1 MDLEYD
7 RKFEE
12 MKKYIPFLENM
23 IKRLENTNS
32 VSNPRQAQL
41 DKIRSL
47 RDLLMD
53 KKRRMKMENLLKC
66 EQVLVNLY
74 EKVEQ
79 RDSLPVLKKDGNI
92 SQKDKTDL
100 NAVRNKLKSAVTKLQ
115 NESVDTLPEIARASE
130 TEEVCVPGSKEPA
143 LFQRRPCN
151 KSSMSPTRPITNKII
166 EGSPPM
172 SKRNY
177 TRVLLSPETNQNRW
191 STEEN
196 LSEKPL
202 FSRRS
207 PRRLS
212 PSYHKKERKKLSKNK
227 SNLME
232 SKDLNITLNV
242 PEESLN
248 SLNTKDILTR
258 IINCSDNDVDIDTLR
273 ELRTQILGEL
283 KETGANEDISDLI
296 LKSYKKK
303 AIKDQKADEIEEG
316 ELSDSES
323 EAIESIYGSL
333 VIMEKEKSKSVSNKI
348 SNEEPRKIQICLV
361 INSDKNKS
369 NTTNEEQDKILPV
382 GSSDFETLS
391 NKRQS
396 EIKKDLAKSNKF
408 EKNVN
413 TEENTLSFEQV
424 KSLKVDD
431 QTHARVIVNENKAIE
446 QDERNEQ
453 QKTMENDS
461 KPEIKLVKSKEIEMP
476 LELDKSGVKQNE
488 DINRYVP
495 ENRPSRKI
503 VQNESS
509 EHIGDSSQNANK
521 SNEIN
526 EQNSNVEIPL
536 LEPTQKVSEIDIL
549 QALKKEI
556 LSETDNVLSSDA
568 VTPALHQPKITKV
581 GNAHEIG
588 SKKRISI
595 ENYKAKTNTP
605 LKHILGNEI
614 SSSMNKDDINR
625 KQSLKLT
632 EKECERFNFPSKLT
646 IDESSDDEDKS
657 LLSADDIYENLAP
670 KSPDHED
677 FADTGI
683 KPPVIIPSDPV
694 ETTIVHS
701 EADIDMRKIL
711 PVLQCNLNSDVLNAL
726 SFCKDNTI
734 KSFSTEKDKIKNN
747 DKLTTPLLDPRM
759 KKDINASINPESPN
773 PYIMNVDKTPRSV
786 INYGNCTSNINVLQN
801 VNSNASLIANINSGL
816 NRSILSPN
824 LPSNVTPNITPNM
837 VSNLAPIMTQNVP
850 NMTPNTR
857 SYDMTPS
864 RQTVDNED
872 YSNQKH
878 VYAPMFPI
886 VDTRDHSEKQQW
898 DNLDNNGLPF
908 WEDPRSI
915 PIQRDSDY
923 SDLRQR
929 DGEYNP
935 AFEHYRDSPRNDRYN
950 FEKIEQCHRAEC
962 PTTPSHPFG
971 RLDCPKSS
979 TSFGKMDMPMTP
991 VHPFG
996 RSDCPST
1003 PNHPFGRSDCPSTPN
1018 HPFGRS
1024 ECPSTPNHPFGRP
1037 DPLIPMPFVRPD
1049 FNHISNQSFG
1059 KPIDPRFKRSSD
1071 YDMYHNR
1078 DDDRDHGFY
1087 QDRNFNSSSYKPD
1100 HNNRNNN
1107 PEIFRKYQREQSLGR
1122 NDRNKNYDHNA
1133 RNYKESRRETSVGRY
1148 NRDYDNDRPYNRNHG
1163 SSNRNYDYRQQNEFK
1178 NYDKDERRSYKREK
1192 SVSRI
1197 RDPSVVRSL
1206 PKENQV
1212 SVQRNADHSFTIDT
1226 SVNSTF
1232 QDNHNNRFSSFDSR
1246 RQRAASVGRT
1256 LARGSSPNKV
1266 VNKETK
1272 VVFNRF
1278 ENKNRNLSFRR
1289 ACSVG
1294 REIKDN
1300 KLDFKDIKADLKSFK
1315 LKGESR
1321 WDKVETNKEESRKY
1335 TEVVR
1340 NCEPRSKKEI
1350 HKSHIKSSQ
1359 GNLKYTPRQN
1369 NRDPRM
1375 RRENSYEY
1383 KSSKDNSR
1391 SKSKDSKSFGIVYS
1405 TDNITKGTI
1414 LGPGYGVKNY
1424 KIPKIKRPPET
1435 VMDKEINSS
1444 KSKESENTDVDNRTE
1459 DGKSNLSKS
1468 IIDKNEST
1476 TTKNKICDPKHITK
1490 ENIAELINNQNKLK
1504 GPKCDLDV
1512 SSKVKVTENP
1522 KSKNA
1527 HDIKQKNSDDVLIDS
1542 CKNQETERQNISNH
1556 IVNSSIDTVEKR
1568 VTRSTSKSLSLDS
1581 SVDISPVK
1589 RTKRGKKTYVYDTD
1603 SDDNDKKIKNTVCDN
1618 STLSNKDTNNQ
1629 KSYDIGQ
1636 NNEVTCQK
1644 EDSNSQC
1651 ALSTTNVKSKDKKTA
1666 SGIDS
1671 GFGMDDLEIFA
1682 DNVTSDPVI
1691 DNINALIADLDNDLD
1706 SSKPVDTNSNFNRE
1720 LTLETML
1727 ENITSPEDNEKKQ
1740 DRFGE
1745 LPEIKPDSIT
1755 LVKNKSSPKLI
1766 CHEVKSESISETNN
1780 PTMSMIDLDANNTK
1794 SVLNFQE
1801 NDTESK
1807 IDSKKLENHQPLKHE
1822 NNIDTIEIPDNT
1834 TKIIEAEDNL
1844 NSEAIVSTSEER
1856 EKQNLEA
1863 QPVKSASDI
1872 SVQNKPDSTINSNA
1886 TRDTLDSDQRNLPDS
1901 TNDINDEINSV
1912 ISSTHNSSTSTNINT
1927 LNADTNS
1934 CNTPAPKDNLGK
1946 LLSIKIK
1953 ELLGLLGDQSGDNE
1967 KIKKKLEK
1975 LSEIVSDDEENT
1987 VEDEIGKQKSDI
1999 KYENNS
2005 EVVSFSPLLEQEKKE
2020 EIENKDID
2028 NNESLKQCAEDIK
2041 SVNDKEEGFSSKG
2054 NNCVSEITEK
2064 SREDIT
2070 AAPTEINN
2078 ESNSLNEQKEK
2089 NSIESEENINKM
2101 NEQDV
2106 LSLKKTPVITKK
2118 TKKGK
2123 KKTTGRGGVT
2133 NEERRLTR
2141 SDAANLRFDKQ
2152 PTVKKP
2158 SRELQKL
2165 QEDIREMFIRDDIL
2179 GATGIRMCRLAK
2191 LVDESKNQKEDQ
2203 NVEISNHEP
2212 VVILEKCNDLN
2223 VSEDTISTDK
2233 ITKKKIVK
2241 GKKNSSDQNILIDI
2255 DNAKGKYSTT
2265 IKTKVKDKISDV
2277 DPYVFET
2284 DSVNETKNVSDNK
2297 NDHDTSDSENESL
2310 YSSKS
2315 FGSTEVLAEVK
2326 KKVKRKRSKGWKAGI
2341 IKPKNKKK
2349 KIDRQPDSVCLIDNS
2364 VEVLNKTILSG
2375 TDCFTDKNYCFDKN
2389 LSNYEC
2395 RLCTYNGTDIVCH
2408 YKKQHPHS
2416 EIPLSRMSP
2425 AVALEAIKE
2434 SEKLNFQVISK
2445 VPSKR
2450 YICRFCFK
2458 EFGGKK
2464 PVLESFFWHVVS
2476 MHTGE
2481 YKQLCSECLNVQ
2493 RCPFSMDIPPPPK
2506 DIKGQLLGY
2515 VCEKCNYTQIS
2526 LENLKTHVIIRHND
2540 EQTAVY
2546 TINLSV
2552 TAKGTINNMLTEATG
2567 TQNTDFENRLPRI
2580 LRSARSNQSI
2590 GESSDVRSDSTDDCN
2605 RSLKKQ
2611 STKSEIEKVVKTS
2624 NIQSKITFESDNTD
2638 EISNYDV
2645 QITNVKVEPSNE
2657 NLDDV
2662 NFDNLQLESE
2672 HVSFDL
2678 PITAEETVEP
2688 SISNDICNYSHFKIK
2703 YSASG
2708 SKEYICCINGNDL
2721 HYRTTLLISFKK
2733 HVQLKHSEQWDGYC
2747 FICKVIVTP
2756 QGVHLFKDCLQ
2767 HFLDQHIDN
2776 FPVMEEIA
2784 EKPLPNGEPNVSNKS
2799 SSENVSTKPYINVR
2813 PLSELISKS
2822 CTAQTS
2828 DESAPLLPVIES
2840 VISLG
2845 TGIEQSRP
2853 SPSYP
2858 KPETK
2863 EGPKQ
2868 FRHEEAQAEI
2878 MSKKHR
2884 VVLEAMMSHVKLV
2897 KVFKCAGRFCSFTTD
2912 SAEDALLHASTHTRV
2927 GGEDSLKCAY
2937 CDFDSSSNAIDLI
2950 THVFKN
2956 HGCCQYACEMCF
2968 YRAAAS
2974 QLVNAHIKRVHAE
2987 VTTAKILHTTLQTAP
3002 IKEDNILSREAAVP
3016 YYLCCASSGSDAP
3029 CKFRT
3034 YTPGKFCEHLQIRH
3048 STATE
3053 HSCFMCSATLST
3065 PADLIRHLKT
3075 HGLKLYQC
3083 TWCVFGADNEMELL
3097 AHASANHPDK
3107 QPKAYLRI
3115 ITNKEGTSEFRVLP
3129 LAHLNKS
3136 EIPAIE
3142 VISSNI
3148 KENPVREAERSIEL
3162 EKLIGHTTFM
3172 IESMATEV
3180 KTKTTESKFTNI
3192 DTNPHVNEPLLE
3204 NMTLL
3209 QESQQRMVTPPPQ
3222 SIGNQNAIQDNQL
3235 TPILKNEVIEMTPE
3249 KISSDPNIVY
3259 CLDSD
3264 EEDSSQNLIDLCNDQ
3279 TVSNTQINNPPTQ
3292 PKTLPLTQLFLC
3304 AKCNITCRC
3313 GAGFKKHIMACYSQ
3327 IPDPIPC
3334 AHCPM
3339 KVKKK
3344 HIVIHYTKIHAEVS
3358 RSSYTCSKC
3367 PKKFLS
3373 LAQVREHDRSDH
3385 LMSSSN
3391 NVSNADKAPVKTQV
3405 KPATAGKRK
3414 RSLVSKEK
3422 TIEPPE
3428 KIKRFGP
3435 NDVNLLPINPILD
3448 DSVFCSLCEFST
3460 KVRLNMVRHL
3470 QLHAEQ
3476 QIVSQTAPVN
3486 PVPHLETNE
3495 KHFDRMLNLASSS
3508 IISRIPDK
3516 SKIDSN
3522 TTVTLT
3528 IPPEAVSRYPKYVP
3542 EKHRHTCGAK
3552 GCSYISVDES
3562 MFKCHWETLHSGTS
3576 DYRCVHCPPHQHL
3589 DTSKPLSAVRII
3601 AHLKMHDATLYAC
3614 SVCSYYHY
3622 KRQILENHLN
3632 DIHKTIGQVMVVRE
3646 EGVSLPVNTSQAQVS
3661 APTMDLKPWQCG
3673 LCKFKSLLCPEVVDH
3688 CAKIHNSKMQYKCAY
3703 CAFKTSNSENITK
3716 HQHKSH
3722 SDKREEIFYY
3732 YYREGSVPTD
3742 PDGIPLWQKQCQ
3754 RYDVSKSAVKSEVT
3768 SDVCP
3773 TPQITVTISKLS
3785 TMEIDLNLVKTE
3797 VIEPVEDTIED
3808 LCKDFGEFCEPNGL
3822 KYKCSLCK
3830 NVVEDSVDAMQ
3841 SHLFEEL
3848 KYRKW
3853 GCSICSYKAFHKAGL
3868 NGHMQ
3873 TEHRQNKEPIALQVD
3888 KRIET
3893 WVAKLL
3899 EYQTELIEKN
3909 KENLAKQKEEILRA
3923 APVPSRPKTPPKR
3936 TAEVNEIKQTSS
3948 NNTISNKPTMVE
3960 LERLFGSLGASV
3972 NMSFCCPK
3980 CHSIFKDEDAMK
3992 NHLESELNKI
4002 RWFCSNCSVTFQT
4015 YHEAQF
4021 HCRSVHQGQSA
4032 RPVEVIRD
4040 AAIRSAWIEA
4050 VIRVQKLTMN
4060 YVPLPSKSFVKD
4072 TDHSEEKSDVPEN
4085 SLLVVRY
4092 EERIPTP
4099 EEQMV
4104 RRSTA
4109 LNTDSDDDKLIIDEP
4124 IESKKAKALNIC
4136 PHCEYQTIN
4145 AKVSRTHILRHY
4157 NLRPFTCSYCGID
4170 GSKKALEQHQ
4180 KSVHLNQPMKLIY
4193 TPIPTESPLDY
4204 LQIESANLND
4214 QSKIVCLVCRNAFTD
4229 ADMAVHF
4236 HDNIKASFGKNGEV
4250 VVKCSV
4256 CSSLHKD
4263 ITAYFIHHKSLHGSI
4278 SVNYVFEKLTIKK
4291 DTELKYNASRSSD
4304 KKLSTLMDTKMR
4316 VDLNDSSNPIHTVE
4330 SKLQE
4335 PIPTKIVIDLDDEDE
4350 VGTKR
4355 KKLDVSIS
4363 SPSKKVARKSTTKLP
4378 FKRPFAK
4385 KSTTKLPFNVD
4396 SEPEEFSYYGTRP
4409 STDDLDGVTTMM
4421 SFWNTMMPF
4430 TLKKLSAIININP
4443 VVEVEMLKK

>member
-12 MKKYIPFLENM
+12 MKKYIPFLESM

-53 KKRRMKMENLLKC
+53 KKKRMKMENLLKC

-79 RDSLPVLKKDGNI
+79 RDSLPILKNDGNT

-100 NAVRNKLKSAVTKLQ
+100 NTVRNKLKSAVTKLQ
-115 NESVDTLPEIARASE
+115 NESVETLPEIARASE

-143 LFQRRPCN
+143 LFQRRPN
-151 KSSMSPTRPITNKII
+151 KSSMSPTRPITNRIK
-166 EGSPPM
+166 EPSPPM

-196 LSEKPL
+196 MSEKPL

-207 PRRLS
+207 PKKSPRRRS
-212 PSYHKKERKKLSKNK
+212 PSYHKKERKKVSKSK
-227 SNLME
+227 SQLIE

-303 AIKDQKADEIEEG
+303 AIKDKKAEEIEEG

-333 VIMEKEKSKSVSNKI
+333 VIMEKEKSISVSNKI

-369 NTTNEEQDKILPV
+369 NSTNEGQDKKLPV
-382 GSSDFETLS
+382 DSSDFETLS
-391 NKRQS
+391 NKSQS
-396 EIKKDLAKSNKF
+396 ETKKDL
-408 EKNVN
+408 KNVN
-413 TEENTLSFEQV
+413 TEESTSNMEQV
-424 KSLKVDD
+424 KSLKGNDRTQA
-431 QTHARVIVNENKAIE
+431 QTIVNENKAIE
-446 QDERNEQ
+446 QDVREEQ
-453 QKTMENDS
+453 QKIVENDS
-461 KPEIKLVKSKEIEMP
+461 KPEMKMAKSKEIETP
-476 LELDKSGVKQNE
+476 KQICEAQVEQNE
-488 DINRYVP
+488 DINKYP
-495 ENRPSRKI
+495 ESRSSSNIAQNNSSDRKI
-503 VQNESS
+503 EDSYENE
-509 EHIGDSSQNANK
+509 DK

-556 LSETDNVLSSDA
+556 LSETDNVLSSDT

-605 LKHILGNEI
+605 LKNILGNEM
-614 SSSMNKDDINR
+614 SSSMNKDEINR

-646 IDESSDDEDKS
+646 LDESSDDEDKS
-657 LLSADDIYENLAP
+657 LLSASDIYENLAP

-694 ETTIVHS
+694 QTTIVNS

-734 KSFSTEKDKIKNN
+734 KSFSTEMDKIKNN
-747 DKLTTPLLDPRM
+747 DKPLTPLLDPRM
-759 KKDINASINPESPN
+759 KKDINNTINPESPN
-773 PYIMNVDKTPRSV
+773 PYIMNVDKTPRPV
-786 INYGNCTSNINVLQN
+786 INFGTSNINALQN
-801 VNSNASLIANINSGL
+801 VNSNSSLIANSSGL
-816 NRSILSPN
+816 NRTIISPN
-824 LPSNVTPNITPNM
+824 LPSNLTPNIPPN
-837 VSNLAPIMTQNVP
+837 VAPNLGPIMTPIRTQNVP

-886 VDTRDHSEKQQW
+886 VDTRGHSEKPQW
-898 DNLDNNGLPF
+898 DNLDNNGIPI
-908 WEDPRSI
+908 WEDPRNI
-915 PIQRDSDY
+915 PTQRDTDY
-923 SDLRQR
+923 REIPRQR
-929 DGEYNP
+929 DNEYNP

-950 FEKIEQCHRAEC
+950 YEKLDQCHRTEC

-971 RLDCPKSS
+971 RLDGPNTSS
-979 TSFGKMDMPMTP
+979 SYVKMDASLTP

-1003 PNHPFGRSDCPSTPN
+1003 PNHPFGRSDCPPTPS

-1024 ECPSTPNHPFGRP
+1024 ECPSTPSHPFGRP
-1037 DPLIPMPFVRPD
+1037 DPLIPMPFNRPD
-1049 FNHISNQSFG
+1049 FNHITNQSFG

-1078 DDDRDHGFY
+1078 DDERDHGFF

-1107 PEIFRKYQREQSLGR
+1107 HEFFRKYQREQSIGR
-1122 NDRNKNYDHNA
+1122 NDRHKNYDHNA

-1148 NRDYDNDRPYNRNHG
+1148 NRDYDNDRSYTRNHG
-1163 SSNRNYDYRQQNEFK
+1163 SSNRSYDYRQQNEFK
-1178 NYDKDERRSYKREK
+1178 NYDKNERRNYKREK
-1192 SVSRI
+1192 SVSRSTSHSSS
-1197 RDPSVVRSL
+1197 RDPSVGRSF

-1212 SVQRNADHSFTIDT
+1212 SVQRNTDHSFTIDT
-1226 SVNSTF
+1226 SVNRTF
-1232 QDNHNNRFSSFDSR
+1232 QENNNHNDRFSSFDAR

-1266 VNKETK
+1266 VNK
-1272 VVFNRF
+1272 VFNNF
-1278 ENKNRNLSFRR
+1278 ENKNKNLSFRR

-1294 REIKDN
+1294 REMKDN

-1321 WDKVETNKEESRKY
+1321 WSKVETSKEERKY
-1335 TEVVR
+1335 TEVDR
-1340 NCEPRSKKEI
+1340 NCELRSKKEI
-1350 HKSHIKSSQ
+1350 HKSHVKTSQ
-1359 GNLKYTPRQN
+1359 GNSKYSPRQN

-1383 KSSKDNSR
+1383 KSSRDSSR

-1405 TDNITKGTI
+1405 NDNITKGTI

-1424 KIPKIKRPPET
+1424 KIPKIKRPQET
-1435 VMDKEINSS
+1435 VVDKEINSS
-1444 KSKESENTDVDNRTE
+1444 KSKECENAEIDNKSN
-1459 DGKSNLSKS
+1459 DGKNNLSKN
-1468 IIDKNEST
+1468 IINKNEST
-1476 TTKNKICDPKHITK
+1476 TTKNKICDTKYTTK
-1490 ENIAELINNQNKLK
+1490 ENKAELINNQKKSK
-1504 GPKCDLDV
+1504 GSKCDIEV
-1512 SSKVKVTENP
+1512 SSKVKVITENQ

-1527 HDIKQKNSDDVLIDS
+1527 PKQKNSDDLSTDS
-1542 CKNQETERQNISNH
+1542 CKNQEIEGQNISNH
-1556 IVNSSIDTVEKR
+1556 AANTSIDNVEKR
-1568 VTRSTSKSLSLDS
+1568 ITRSTSKSLSLDS
-1581 SVDISPVK
+1581 SVEISPVK
-1589 RTKRGKKTYVYDTD
+1589 RTKRAKKAVVYDTD
-1603 SDDNDKKIKNTVCDN
+1603 SDDNDKKVKNIVRDN
-1618 STLSNKDTNNQ
+1618 LTSSNEEINNE

-1636 NNEVTCQK
+1636 NKEVTSKK
-1644 EDSNSQC
+1644 EDSDSQC
-1651 ALSTTNVKSKDKKTA
+1651 ALSTSSVKSKDKKVS

-1682 DNVTSDPVI
+1682 DNITSDPVI

-1740 DRFGE
+1740 DTFND
-1745 LPEIKPDSIT
+1745 IPDTKTDSMN
-1755 LVKNKSSPKLI
+1755 LLKNKNDSKLI
-1766 CHEVKSESISETNN
+1766 CHEEKSESNSETNN
-1780 PTMSMIDLDANNTK
+1780 PTMAMIESDDTNNKPDLNYQDNEIQN
-1794 SVLNFQE
+1794 
-1801 NDTESK
+1801 K
-1807 IDSKKLENHQPLKHE
+1807 IDSKHLENHQSLKQE
-1822 NNIDTIEIPDNT
+1822 NNIATNKILDHTQKTIET
-1834 TKIIEAEDNL
+1834 EDNH
-1844 NSEAIVSTSEER
+1844 NSDAIVSTSEER
-1856 EKQNLEA
+1856 EKQKLEV
-1863 QPVKSASDI
+1863 QPVKSDI
-1872 SVQNKPDSTINSNA
+1872 SVQNKPDSTINSIV
-1886 TRDTLDSDQRNLPDS
+1886 TQETQETLDSDQRNLPDS
-1901 TNDINDEINSV
+1901 TNDINEEINSV
-1912 ISSTHNSSTSTNINT
+1912 ISSTQNSSNNMNK
-1927 LNADTNS
+1927 LNADINS
-1934 CNTPAPKDNLGK
+1934 CTTSTPKNNLGK
-1946 LLSIKIK
+1946 LLSLKIK
-1953 ELLGLLGDQSGDNE
+1953 ELLGLLGCQSGDNE

-1987 VEDEIGKQKSDI
+1987 VENEIDKQKSDTLN
-1999 KYENNS
+1999 KNNNES
-2005 EVVSFSPLLEQEKKE
+2005 DSVSPLIDQEKTE
-2020 EIENKDID
+2020 ATENKDI
-2028 NNESLKQCAEDIK
+2028 NNTESINQSAEDIK
-2041 SVNDKEEGFSSKG
+2041 SVNDKEEGCISKE
-2054 NNCVSEITEK
+2054 NNFVSDKNETNK
-2064 SREDIT
+2064 DDMT

-2078 ESNSLNEQKEK
+2078 ESDNLNEQKEK
-2089 NSIESEENINKM
+2089 NLIETEENINKI

-2106 LSLKKTPVITKK
+2106 ISSKKTPAITKK

-2123 KKTTGRGGVT
+2123 KKTAGKVGVT
-2133 NEERRLTR
+2133 NEEKRLTR

-2191 LVDESKNQKEDQ
+2191 LVDESKNLKDDQ
-2203 NVEISNHEP
+2203 NYEISNQEP
-2212 VVILEKCNDLN
+2212 VVLLEKCNDMN
-2223 VSEDTISTDK
+2223 VSEDTTTTDK
-2233 ITKKKIVK
+2233 LAKKKIVK
-2241 GKKNSSDQNILIDI
+2241 GKKTISDQNVSIDT
-2255 DNAKGKYSTT
+2255 DAKDKNVTN

-2284 DSVNETKNVSDNK
+2284 DSVNETKNASDNK
-2297 NDHDTSDSENESL
+2297 NDYDTSDSENESL

-2349 KIDRQPDSVCLIDNS
+2349 KIDRQQDSVCLIDNS
-2364 VEVLNKTILSG
+2364 VQVLNKTILSG

-2389 LSNYEC
+2389 VSNYEC
-2395 RLCTYNGTDIVCH
+2395 RLCTYNGADIVCH

-2425 AVALEAIKE
+2425 SVALEAIKE

-2552 TAKGTINNMLTEATG
+2552 TAKGIINNMLTEVEG
-2567 TQNTDFENRLPRI
+2567 THNTDLENKLPRI
-2580 LRSARSNQSI
+2580 LRSSRSNRSIDQSI

-2638 EISNYDV
+2638 EISNYDEH
-2645 QITNVKVEPSNE
+2645 ISKVKVEPSNE
-2657 NLDDV
+2657 NQEDV
-2662 NFDNLQLESE
+2662 QFDNLENESD

-2678 PITAEETVEP
+2678 PVTAEEPVEP
-2688 SISNDICNYSHFKIK
+2688 TVSNDICNYSHFKIK
-2703 YSASG
+2703 YSTSG

-2733 HVQLKHSEQWDGYC
+2733 HVQLKHSEHWDGYC

-2767 HFLDQHIDN
+2767 HYLDQHIDN
-2776 FPVMEEIA
+2776 FPVMEEVA
-2784 EKPLPNGEPNVSNKS
+2784 EKTLPNTEPIDSNKS
-2799 SSENVSTKPYINVR
+2799 ISENVSAKPYINVR

-2828 DESAPLLPVIES
+2828 EESASPLPVIES

-2858 KPETK
+2858 KPDDIEV
-2863 EGPKQ
+2863 PKQ
-2868 FRHEEAQAEI
+2868 YRHEEAQAEI

-2937 CDFDSSSNAIDLI
+2937 CDFDSLNNAIDLI

-2956 HGCCQYACEMCF
+2956 HGCCQYACGMCF

-2987 VTTAKILHTTLQTAP
+2987 VTTAKILHTTIQTAP

-3048 STATE
+3048 STATD
-3053 HSCFMCSATLST
+3053 HSCFMCSATLTT

-3142 VISSNI
+3142 IAPSTI

-3172 IESMATEV
+3172 IESMTSEV
-3180 KTKTTESKFTNI
+3180 KTKTIEGEITNI
-3192 DTNPHVNEPLLE
+3192 GTTPDVNEPLLE
-3204 NMTLL
+3204 NMSLL

-3222 SIGNQNAIQDNQL
+3222 IIGNQSALQDSQL
-3235 TPILKNEVIEMTPE
+3235 TPILKTEVIEMTPE
-3249 KISSDPNIVY
+3249 KIPSDPNVVY

-3264 EEDSSQNLIDLCNDQ
+3264 EEDSSQNFIDLCKDQ
-3279 TVSNTQINNPPTQ
+3279 TKTQIDNPSTQ

-3334 AHCPM
+3334 AHCPL
-3339 KVKKK
+3339 KVKKR

-3358 RSSYTCSKC
+3358 RPLYLCSKC
-3367 PKKFLS
+3367 PKKFLT
-3373 LAQVREHDRSDH
+3373 LAQVREHDRNDH
-3385 LMSSSN
+3385 LMSTSS
-3391 NVSNADKAPVKTQV
+3391 NVSNADKAPAKTQV
-3405 KPATAGKRK
+3405 KPSTAGKRK
-3414 RSLVSKEK
+3414 RSLASKEK
-3422 TIEPPE
+3422 AIEPPE

-3508 IISRIPDK
+3508 IISRTPDK

-3522 TTVTLT
+3522 ATITLM

-3542 EKHRHTCGAK
+3542 ERHRHTCGAK

-3632 DIHKTIGQVMVVRE
+3632 DIHKGIGQVMVVRE
-3646 EGVSLPVNTSQAQVS
+3646 EGVSIPVNTSQAQVS

-3673 LCKFKSLLCPEVVDH
+3673 LCKFKSLLCPEVVEH

-3716 HQHKSH
+3716 HQSKSH
-3722 SDKREEIFYY
+3722 SDKPEEIFYY

-3742 PDGIPLWQKQCQ
+3742 PDGTPLWQKQCQ
-3754 RYDVSKSAVKSEVT
+3754 RYDVSKSAVKSEVAT
-3768 SDVCP
+3768 DVCT
-3773 TPQITVTISKLS
+3773 TPQISVPISKPP

-3797 VIEPVEDTIED
+3797 VIEPVEDTIEQ

-3888 KRIET
+3888 KRVET

-3899 EYQTELIEKN
+3899 EYQTEMIEKN

-3923 APVPSRPKTPPKR
+3923 APGPSRPKTPPKR
-3936 TAEVNEIKQTSS
+3936 TVEVNEIKQTSS
-3948 NNTISNKPTMVE
+3948 NTVANKPTMVE

-3980 CHSIFKDEDAMK
+3980 CHSMFKDEDAMK

-4032 RPVEVIRD
+4032 RPVEVVRD
-4040 AAIRSAWIEA
+4040 ASIRSAWIEA

-4072 TDHSEEKSDVPEN
+4072 TEQSEEKSDVPEN

-4124 IESKKAKALNIC
+4124 IESKKAKALNCC

-4145 AKVSRTHILRHY
+4145 SKVSRAHILRHY
-4157 NLRPFTCSYCGID
+4157 NLRPFTCSYCGQD
-4170 GSKKALEQHQ
+4170 GSKKAIEQHQ
-4180 KSVHLNQPMKLIY
+4180 KNVHLNQPIKLIY
-4193 TPIPTESPLDY
+4193 TPIPTESPLDFF
-4204 LQIESANLND
+4204 QMQSANLND
-4214 QSKIVCLVCRNAFTD
+4214 QTKLVCLVCRNAFTE
-4229 ADMAVHF
+4229 AETALHV
-4236 HDNIKASFGKNGEV
+4236 HDNIKTSFGKKGDV

-4256 CSSLHKD
+4256 CSTLHKD
-4263 ITAYFIHHKSLHGSI
+4263 ITAYFNHHKSLHGSI
-4278 SVNYVFEKLTIKK
+4278 SVNYVFEKLTISK
-4291 DTELKYNASRSSD
+4291 DTKLKYNASRN
-4304 KKLSTLMDTKMR
+4304 KKLANLMDTKTS
-4316 VDLNDSSNPIHTVE
+4316 DLNDSSNSINTA
-4330 SKLQE
+4330 E
-4335 PIPTKIVIDLDDEDE
+4335 PIPTEVVIDLDDDDE

-4355 KKLDVSIS
+4355 RNLEVSNLS
-4363 SPSKKVARKSTTKLP
+4363 TSRKVARKSTTKLP
-4378 FKRPFAK
+4378 FKRSFAR
-4385 KSTTKLPFNVD
+4385 KSTTKLPFNVT

-4409 STDDLDGVTTMM
+4409 STENLDGVTTMM
-4421 SFWNTMMPF
+4421 SFCNIMMPF